1 MAYGSWWLDDTIWA
15 PKHTREP
22 AGASE
27 FGAPPGGA
35 GYPQLPGYRPSP
47 TRRALRR
54 SRSSAPVGGGDGSPE
69 PRSPGAG
76 PYPIVNAYHQ
86 RSFGVGVRQRGA
98 AVAIQFTTGTTY
110 AKPTDTQIPV

>member
-27 FGAPPGGA
+27 FGAPPGGLAILICPVTAFPDAQGASEISVERA
-35 GYPQLPGYRPSP
+35 GR
-47 TRRALRR
+47 
-54 SRSSAPVGGGDGSPE
+54 GGDGSPE

-86 RSFGVGVRQRGA
+86 RSSASASDNAAQR
-98 AVAIQFTTGTTY
+98 
-110 AKPTDTQIPV
+110 